1 MWSTYRLHKVWE
13 FSEVFKQGKK
23 VINSEFLVFY
33 LPNHLNT
40 CRLGI
45 SVPRKIVKKATQRNY
60 CKRQIKNILASSF
73 LREHE
78 IICPFNQ
85 PNHYDLVIVIR
96 PNFLMVNDFS
106 VKQKSLAE
114 LLDLIPQKKLHLNNL
129 VKNKRTPYA

>member
-1 MWSTYRLHKVWE
+1 MWSAYRLHKTWE

-23 VINSEFLVFY
+23 VINSEFVAFY

-40 CRLGI
+40 CRFGI

-60 CKRQIKNILASSF
+60 CKRQIKNILVSF

-96 PNFLMVNDFS
+96 PNFLTINDFS
-106 VKQKSLAE
+106 AKQKSLVE
-114 LLDLIPQKKLHLNNL
+114 LLDLIPQKKLHLNNPI
-129 VKNKRTPYA
+129 KNKRTSYA